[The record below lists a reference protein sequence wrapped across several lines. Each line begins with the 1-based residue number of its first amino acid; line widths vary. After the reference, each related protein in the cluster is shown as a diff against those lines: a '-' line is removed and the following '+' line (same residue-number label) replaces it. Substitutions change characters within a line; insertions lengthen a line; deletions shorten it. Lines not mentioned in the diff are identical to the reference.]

1 MDGQIFIAEQVL
13 AKHDETYVPKE
24 VADKMGLAHKK
35 HNVPEAT
42 DAGATQPPAAT
53 SPMPER

>member
-1 MDGQIFIAEQVL
+1 MRDGVFVAEQVL

-35 HNVPEAT
+35 HNVPAE
-42 DAGATQPPAAT
+42 
-53 SPMPER
+53 PMPASGDDAAAAAPVPER